1 MKKKEN
7 SNGSRLKIIPLGGL
21 EQIGMNITAFE
32 YEDSIVVVDCGLSF
46 PADDMLGIDL
56 VIPDVTYLKD
66 NIDKVKGF
74 VITHGHEDHIG
85 GLPKVIR
92 AFPVGTVVY
101 RKEDNDSKIY
111 GDFNDAVKESGAKI
125 IVPKPGVS
133 FEFGNALVEIYA
145 PQEMEYNNTN
155 NYSVAL
161 CITFGKRKFFFSGDA
176 EEESEEQMLGL
187 STLPDVD
194 VFQAGHHGSS
204 TSNSEAFLKAIDP
217 AYAVISCGEDN
228 KYGHPHSEVIARY
241 QDMDMQIYRTDT
253 MGVITIKTD
262 GESLDIHTQ
271 RK

>member
-1 MKKKEN
+1 MD
-7 SNGSRLKIIPLGGL
+7 I
-21 EQIGMNITAFE
+21 
-32 YEDSIVVVDCGLSF
+32 
-46 PADDMLGIDL
+46 
-56 VIPDVTYLKD
+56 
-66 NIDKVKGF
+66 KGF
-74 VITHGHEDHIG
+74 PIGFYRDYPHGIRPVNLHIHILVTRDHLAVRMTI
-85 GLPKVIR
+85 LIR
-92 AFPVGTVVY
+92 TVVY

-204 TSNSEAFLKAIDP
+204 TSNTEAFLKAMLSFT
-217 AYAVISCGEDN
+217 A
-228 KYGHPHSEVIARY
+228 
-241 QDMDMQIYRTDT
+241 
-253 MGVITIKTD
+253 
-262 GESLDIHTQ
+262 SL
-271 RK
+271 KSP